1 MQWKAKEPR
10 NSLFRAR
17 KVPLE
22 NKMGVAPSGWMAEV
36 GFALQRGI
44 ADAEAAVVAGER
56 ISQAAEWA
64 YSAVRDGSSIT
75 CSSAEFS
82 VVCAAEFAAVR
93 RAVRVADAEFYADLG
108 LPSGAGRTNLQ
119 CISKAMASGQ
129 SSAFFFISANYR
141 FLIKTLCKA
150 DYASITRALPAYLRY
165 MEEAHAAGRTTLLP
179 LYLGAWSL
187 RLGGGRP
194 MRFIALNNFFAGQ
207 HVIYR
212 RFDLKGSTHGR
223 RASSAE
229 VAKGRFAV
237 YKDLDFRREQRQLHL
252 GAQRAPRLRRVHLLL
267 RVRRSDRGVE
277 FVLVSL
283 EARDHLRVRLLL
295 PPLLLSQLLPL
306 PLDLLALVERCVRDG
321 GEPRH
326 LGAHRLLAPLR
337 RAHLE
342 DDVAPLDPQHVDH
355 VRELR
360 VRLLHLRCAALEH
373 LHPVEE
379 CVALHD
385 RRVARRRAHQR
396 EPPLAAGVRRLLL
409 LERLHLRS
417 QLGDLVADKLS
428 LEHQVAELVAVDVPR
443 ALVRFALPRG
453 EPRVRPELWL
463 AAAEA
468 GRCRPDGRRREPPR
482 ARAVVVAVAVAAVA
496 IAAAAAA
503 ETRRA
508 RRPCGEPRARRVA
521 AAASPRRR
529 RRRLQLR
536 ALRQRAARRP
546 PPHAL
551 DNLLLPPRRLVKLAP
566 RLQHARQV
574 RARDVRRRRRGVA
587 DAPRRRLP
595 LLRGGRHRAGVDLG
609 QRDGVAAVDRL

>member
-1 MQWKAKEPR
+1 MDDAGPSTPVSTPKGLSETSKKPPRRSSAVMRSSALHERSVQWKAKEPR

-212 RFDLKGSTHGR
+212 RYYHTGSTHGS

-252 GAQRAPRLRRVHLLL
+252 GAQRAPTLESLRRDVELLQRLRLIDYSLLVGL
-267 RVRRSDRGVE
+267 HVKPSPAG
-277 FVLVSL
+277 
-283 EARDHLRVRLLL
+283 
-295 PPLLLSQLLPL
+295 
-306 PLDLLALVERCVRDG
+306 
-321 GEPRH
+321 
-326 LGAHRLLAPLR
+326 LG
-337 RAHLE
+337 
-342 DDVAPLDPQHVDH
+342 
-355 VRELR
+355 
-360 VRLLHLRCAALEH
+360 
-373 LHPVEE
+373 
-379 CVALHD
+379 
-385 RRVARRRAHQR
+385 
-396 EPPLAAGVRRLLL
+396 
-409 LERLHLRS
+409 S
-417 QLGDLVADKLS
+417 S
-428 LEHQVAELVAVDVPR
+428 SS
-443 ALVRFALPRG
+443 
-453 EPRVRPELWL
+453 L
-463 AAAEA
+463 AAASASASGAGEA
-468 GRCRPDGRRREPPR
+468 AAPHGELMNVMAVDEGSQITYLGIVDILTEWSFRKRLEHAVNGVLRGCRDISCQPPR
-482 ARAVVVAVAVAAVA
+482 RYGERFLAFADDYSTAQPPTDASLDELRRLAM
-496 IAAAAAA
+496 AAA
-503 ETRRA
+503 ETTRA
-508 RRPCGEPRARRVA
+508 SE
-521 AAASPRRR
+521 AST
-529 RRRLQLR
+529 
-536 ALRQRAARRP
+536 
-546 PPHAL
+546 
-551 DNLLLPPRRLVKLAP
+551 
-566 RLQHARQV
+566 
-574 RARDVRRRRRGVA
+574 GS
-587 DAPRRRLP
+587 LP
-595 LLRGGRHRAGVDLG
+595 LRRSSSTLSTGSLPSVEE
-609 QRDGVAAVDRL
+609 QSEAVDGGGPVQRV

>member
-1 MQWKAKEPR
+1 MDDPGPSTPVSTPKGLSETSKKPPRRSSAVMRSSALHERSVQWKAKEPR

-165 MEEAHAAGRTTLLP
+165 MEEARAAGRTTLLP

-229 VAKGRFAV
+229 VARGASRCTKTWTS
-237 YKDLDFRREQRQLHL
+237 EQRQLHL
-252 GAQRAPRLRRVHLLL
+252 GAQRAPTLESLRRDVELLQRLRLIDYSLLVGL
-267 RVRRSDRGVE
+267 
-277 FVLVSL
+277 
-283 EARDHLRVRLLL
+283 
-295 PPLLLSQLLPL
+295 
-306 PLDLLALVERCVRDG
+306 
-321 GEPRH
+321 
-326 LGAHRLLAPLR
+326 
-337 RAHLE
+337 
-342 DDVAPLDPQHVDH
+342 HVK
-355 VRELR
+355 
-360 VRLLHLRCAALEH
+360 
-373 LHPVEE
+373 PS
-379 CVALHD
+379 
-385 RRVARRRAHQR
+385 
-396 EPPLAAGVRRLLL
+396 AAG
-409 LERLHLRS
+409 
-417 QLGDLVADKLS
+417 LGS
-428 LEHQVAELVAVDVPR
+428 SSS
-443 ALVRFALPRG
+443 
-453 EPRVRPELWL
+453 L
-463 AAAEA
+463 AAASASGAGEA
-468 GRCRPDGRRREPPR
+468 AAPHGELMNVMAVDEGSQITYLGIVDILTEWSFRKRLEHAVNGVLRGCRDISCQPPR
-482 ARAVVVAVAVAAVA
+482 RYGERFLSFADDYSTAQPPTDASLDELRRLAM
-496 IAAAAAA
+496 AAA
-503 ETRRA
+503 ETTRA
-508 RRPCGEPRARRVA
+508 SE
-521 AAASPRRR
+521 AST
-529 RRRLQLR
+529 
-536 ALRQRAARRP
+536 
-546 PPHAL
+546 
-551 DNLLLPPRRLVKLAP
+551 
-566 RLQHARQV
+566 
-574 RARDVRRRRRGVA
+574 GS
-587 DAPRRRLP
+587 LP
-595 LLRGGRHRAGVDLG
+595 LRRSSTTGSLPSVDE
-609 QRDGVAAVDRL
+609 QSEAVDGGGPVQRV